1 MRFGIILFICF
12 LLLTSCGRPT
22 GNEKPAA
29 VGLTA
34 TATLPSVDGNAMKVH
49 IQKLSSDEM
58 EGRAPGGKGEE
69 LATTYISDF
78 FKSIGLKTQ
87 FQAVPMVGITATAAP
102 MKLEG
107 KGGSKTLKFGD
118 DFIAWS
124 KRQVDSLAS
133 NAELVFCGYGV
144 TAPEYQWDDF
154 KGGVKGKIIVVLINE
169 PQLEDQSKFGGKAM
183 TYYGRWTYKFEE
195 AARQGAAGALI
206 IHETPLAGYGWE
218 VVRGSWS
225 GEQFDIVR
233 PDKGAS
239 TVPLQG
245 WITREVAAALFKSA
259 DMDFDDLK
267 KKALDAEFKPI
278 PLGIKASVSL
288 KNVMHRVDSKNVIG
302 ILEGSQKS
310 DEYVIF
316 TAHW

>member
-1 MRFGIILFICF
+1 MRVARNLFLCF
-12 LLLTSCGRPT
+12 LLLTSCSQT
-22 GNEKPAA
+22 NNDKPAA
-29 VGLTA
+29 SALAANA
-34 TATLPSVDGNAMKVH
+34 TSLSSVDGNAMKAH

-118 DFIAWS
+118 DFVAWS
-124 KRQVDSLAS
+124 KREVDSVTS

-154 KGGVKGKIIVVLINE
+154 KGGVKGKIIVVLIND

-183 TYYGRWTYKFEE
+183 TYYGRWTYKIEE

-206 IHETPLAGYGWE
+206 VHETDMASYPWA

-245 WITREVAAALFKSA
+245 WITRDVAAELFKSA
-259 DMDFDDLK
+259 DMDFDDMK
-267 KKALDAEFKPI
+267 KKALEQDFKPV
-278 PLGIKASVSL
+278 PLGIKASVEV
-288 KNVMHRVDSKNVIG
+288 KNTMRTVDSKNVIG
-302 ILEGSQKS
+302 VLEGSQKP
-310 DEYVIF
+310 DEYI
-316 TAHW
+316 